1 MFYEQPLFVFTTLF
15 QYHKNMNINKYV
27 TKINYY
33 INEFSDSNLI
43 YFRKISTR
51 LESLKQLLYSPIYR
65 YINDLENRLNQIF
78 DLLNSIVQLYKD
90 DRFDSLDKISE
101 DIISL
106 LDNIILE
113 RNNIAHDN
121 RAVYNTDSYYENV
134 IEALNEKLNDSQ
146 QKIKNLVELNK
157 KLSRADEDKIIIQ
170 KQIEELQKKLELGDG
185 VKRELENQNS
195 VLLNQL
201 NRLNGIIGHYNEE
214 KEKLIVLQK
223 ENERINEIVKKY
235 EIELEKSKQR
245 DDAINNW
252 KNKISDAF
260 KGLEGPINRLN
271 EEHTRLVWL
280 YNIYKNSS
288 IGLVIFLII
297 IEIIVY
303 FKIIY
308 SDTYPTW
315 DQYLPM
321 ALPVPITLGLL
332 WGFITQMNRAQRQM
346 VVLSNKIHEIKYTEG
361 LLQALNTLSV
371 DIGESMS
378 KINDA
383 ISRLIDNHLRNMDN
397 MRLDENDLSK
407 IEKQNALPIEQI
419 PELIK
424 LINKSKE

>member
-1 MFYEQPLFVFTTLF
+1 M
-15 QYHKNMNINKYV
+15 
-27 TKINYY
+27 
-33 INEFSDSNLI
+33 
-43 YFRKISTR
+43 
-51 LESLKQLLYSPIYR
+51 
-65 YINDLENRLNQIF
+65 
-78 DLLNSIVQLYKD
+78 
-90 DRFDSLDKISE
+90 
-101 DIISL
+101 
-106 LDNIILE
+106 
-113 RNNIAHDN
+113 
-121 RAVYNTDSYYENV
+121 
-134 IEALNEKLNDSQ
+134 
-146 QKIKNLVELNK
+146 NK

-170 KQIEELQKKLELGDG
+170 KKIEELQKKLELGNG
-185 VKRELENQNS
+185 VNRELESQNT
-195 VLLNQL
+195 VLL
-201 NRLNGIIGHYNEE
+201 NRLNKLNGIIEHYNEE
-214 KEKLIVLQK
+214 KDKLIVLQE
-223 ENERINEIVKKY
+223 ENDRINDIVKKY

-252 KNKISDAF
+252 KNKISEAF

-280 YNIYKNSS
+280 YNIYKSSS

-303 FKIIY
+303 FKIIC
-308 SDTYPTW
+308 SNTYPTW

-383 ISRLIDNHLRNMDN
+383 ISRLIDNHLRNMDS
-397 MRLDENDLSK
+397 MRLDEKDLSK